1 MKTNFKYVTLMAAAF
16 TLGLSSCSNDDSA
29 TDGGLGEGM
38 RGEPTTMSI
47 VAKQSGAIGTYAF
60 NPTPTG
66 DEGVIVTATTYIFDG
81 AGTLEVVQPL
91 TVNSG
96 QATAS
101 NVTITTG
108 PKTFF
113 IVANAPA
120 NLASQL
126 TGSAI
131 TPGDPAALTKTLFE
145 KLLVNGAA
153 SVTNMGEVAVPT
165 AGAGTGYFMTAPEG
179 GKQQTLNP
187 GASNSVSMKIGRA
200 FSKANLEF
208 PAASVVYEASL
219 GGTLTN
225 VAYLV
230 RNIKDNTFNQAV
242 YSGPQLESYNYN
254 KWAAGPTPPLA
265 ASDFFIEGGTLTATT
280 GFPATS
286 QHFATSTVADGTSA
300 LYAMENANST
310 PLYGTAT
317 FTQIGGKWELD
328 ATTDVYDAS
337 NTVLGQGQT
346 FLNVTG
352 DFYRIVEFDDAPA
365 SATKVLR
372 EISNKYYETSPVAG
386 TVNTEVTA
394 FDLANPGNTANAA
407 NVGILKYEDGK
418 VYYSVY
424 LTNPAAVSASV
435 SETFMVERNKYY
447 YVTVKSINRLGSNTA
462 EITNPG
468 EEITTSVDLS
478 ANVEVGDWDDAS
490 SNADL

>member
-1 MKTNFKYVTLMAAAF
+1 MKANFKYAMLLAAAL
-16 TLGLSSCSNDDSA
+16 TMGMSSCSNDDS
-29 TDGGLGEGM
+29 TTGGGLGDGM
-38 RGEPTTMSI
+38 RGEPTTMNI
-47 VAKQSGAIGTYAF
+47 IAKQAGAIGTYAF
-60 NPTPTG
+60 TPTPTG
-66 DEGVIVTATTYIFDG
+66 DEAIIKTADTYIFDG
-81 AGTLEVVQPL
+81 AGVLEVVQNM
-91 TVNSG
+91 TVAGG

-101 NVTITTG
+101 GVTITTG

-113 IVANAPA
+113 IVANAPTA
-120 NLASQL
+120 LATQL
-126 TGSAI
+126 SGAPV
-131 TPGDPAALTKTLFE
+131 TPGDPAALNKAAFE
-145 KLLVNGAA
+145 KLLANGATP
-153 SVTNMGEVAVPT
+153 VTSMSTIAVPT
-165 AGAGTGYFMTAPEG
+165 ALSGTGFFMTAPEG

-225 VAYLV
+225 VSYLV

-242 YSGPQLESYNYN
+242 YNGLQLESYNYN

-265 ASDFFIEGGTLTATT
+265 TSDFFIEGGTLSATT
-280 GFPATS
+280 GFPGAS
-286 QHFATSTVADGTSA
+286 QHFLTSTDADGTKA
-300 LYAMENANST
+300 LYAMENANSE

-317 FTQIGGKWELD
+317 FTQIGGVWVLD
-328 ATTDVYDAS
+328 ATTDVHGDDNA
-337 NTVLGQGQT
+337 VLGQGPSH
-346 FLNVTG
+346 LPSNG
-352 DFYRIVEFDDAPA
+352 DFYRIVEFDDAPV

-372 EISNKYYETSPVAG
+372 EISNKYYAASPIQTTIDA
-386 TVNTEVTA
+386 EILA
-394 FDLANPGNTANAA
+394 FDAANAANPAVSA
-407 NVGILKYEDGK
+407 NVGILKYEGGK

-424 LTNPAAVSASV
+424 LTNPAAVSAPV

-478 ANVEVGDWDDAS
+478 ANIEVGDWADAS

>member
-1 MKTNFKYVTLMAAAF
+1 MKANFKYAMLLAAAL
-16 TLGLSSCSNDDSA
+16 TMGMSSCSNDDS
-29 TDGGLGEGM
+29 TTGGGLGDGM
-38 RGEPTTMSI
+38 RGEPTTMNI
-47 VAKQSGAIGTYAF
+47 IAKQAGAIGTYAF
-60 NPTPTG
+60 TPTPTG
-66 DEGVIVTATTYIFDG
+66 DEAVIVTADTYIFDG
-81 AGTLEVVQPL
+81 AGVLEVVQNM
-91 TVNSG
+91 TVAGG
-96 QATAS
+96 QASAS
-101 NVTITTG
+101 GVTITTG

-120 NLASQL
+120 ALAAQL
-126 TGSAI
+126 VAPAI
-131 TPGDPAALTKTLFE
+131 TPGDPAALNKAAFE
-145 KLLVNGAA
+145 KLLANGAT
-153 SVTNMGEVAVPT
+153 SVTSMSTIAVPT
-165 AGAGTGYFMTAPEG
+165 ASSGTGFFMTAPEG

-225 VAYLV
+225 VTYLV

-242 YSGPQLESYNYN
+242 YNGLQLESYNYN

-265 ASDFFIEGGTLTATT
+265 ASDFFIEGGTLNPSTP
-280 GFPATS
+280 GFPATP
-286 QHFATSTVADGTSA
+286 QHFATSTDADGTKP
-300 LYAMENANST
+300 LYAMENANSE

-317 FTQIGGKWELD
+317 FTQIGGVWVLD
-328 ATTDVYDAS
+328 VTTDVHGDDNA
-337 NTVLGQGQT
+337 VLGQGNG
-346 FLNVTG
+346 FLTGG

-372 EISNKYYETSPVAG
+372 EISNKYYAASPLAATVLAETAL
-386 TVNTEVTA
+386 
-394 FDLANPGNTANAA
+394 FDAANPANPAVPA
-407 NVGILKYEDGK
+407 NVGILKYEGGK

-424 LTNPAAVSASV
+424 LTNPAAVSAPV

-478 ANVEVGDWDDAS
+478 ANIEVGDWADAS